1 LAAHESLHDA
11 LTGLPNRRWLIND
24 LHDALATSTND
35 GPRTLATFD
44 LDGFKAYNDTFGHL
58 AGDQLLVRLGKRLP
72 DFVRPFGRAYRL
84 GGDEFCV
91 LLDEVVGQ
99 LAPVIAG
106 CAEALSE
113 TGTGF
118 SIGASYGAV
127 VIPGEADDVSAALH
141 IADTRMYATKH
152 GRRAATIMAQTR
164 DVLLRATAEHS
175 ASLPDHMLEVG
186 QLSRNVARR
195 LGLEAELVEVTL
207 RAGELHD
214 VGKVAIP
221 ESILSKPARLS
232 DAEWTFVRQHTLIG
246 ERVLNAA
253 PALQPVAK
261 IVRSTHERFDG
272 AGYPDGLIGEQIP
285 LPSRIVF
292 ACDAFDA
299 MICSRPYS
307 PGMSESDARL
317 ELRRCAGSQFD
328 PRVID
333 ALLAELDHR
342 TAQITPTT
350 ACTPA

>member
-1 LAAHESLHDA
+1 M
-11 LTGLPNRRWLIND
+11 G
-24 LHDALATSTND
+24 
-35 GPRTLATFD
+35 
-44 LDGFKAYNDTFGHL
+44 
-58 AGDQLLVRLGKRLP
+58 
-72 DFVRPFGRAYRL
+72 
-84 GGDEFCV
+84 
-91 LLDEVVGQ
+91 GQ
-99 LAPVIAG
+99 LAPIVAG

-118 SIGASYGAV
+118 SIGASHGTV
-127 VIPGEADDVSAALH
+127 TIPNEADDVSAALH

-164 DVLLRATAEHS
+164 DVLLRAAAEHS

-195 LGLEAELVEVTL
+195 LGLDAEMVELTL
-207 RAGELHD
+207 RTGELHD

-246 ERVLNAA
+246 ERILNAA
-253 PALQPVAK
+253 PALRPVAK
-261 IVRSTHERFDG
+261 VVRSTHERFDG

-299 MICSRPYS
+299 LISSRPYA
-307 PGMSESDARL
+307 PGMSESDARA

-328 PRVID
+328 PRVIS

-342 TAQITPTT
+342 TVQTT
-350 ACTPA
+350 SSRVPAPS